1 MARPHN
7 AKLSP
12 ADIIYILQS
21 DKDNHT
27 LGQEF
32 CVTRQAI
39 SLIRNGKAYKDVAPN
54 IPRIPVRIKN
64 SIPKSR
70 LANAKHCH
78 NCIEYRRGECSYGFP
93 EAIDEPEFAA
103 ACSLYSR
110 NPDHSST
117 VPCRILGVTV
127 QQSHD

>member
-12 ADIIYILQS
+12 TDIIYILQS
-21 DKDNHT
+21 DKDNYT

-32 CVTRQAI
+32 GVTRQAI
-39 SLIRNGKAYKDVAPN
+39 SLVRNGKLWTDVAPE

-70 LANAKHCH
+70 LADAKHCH
-78 NCIEYRRGECSYGFP
+78 NCTEYRRGECSYGFP
-93 EAIDEPEFAA
+93 EAIDEPEFAS
-103 ACSLYSR
+103 ACYL
-110 NPDHSST
+110 
-117 VPCRILGVTV
+117 
-127 QQSHD
+127 